1 MATTVGAKGQVVI
14 EKEIREHLGVEPGS
28 LAIQR
33 LVGDHVEIYF
43 GPPAHR
49 RSLRG
54 ISAPRV
60 QRHVSPEE
68 WHTVRE
74 EAWAQAAR
82 AEFDNW
88 GEDERTPHRKQND

>member
-1 MATTVGAKGQVVI
+1 MATIVGTKGQVVI
-14 EKEIREHLGVEPGS
+14 EKQIRERLGLEPGS

-54 ISAPRV
+54 ILASRI

-68 WHTVRE
+68 WEMVRE
-74 EAWAQAAR
+74 EAWAEAAR
-82 AEFDNW
+82 EELDNPLK
-88 GEDERTPHRKQND
+88 DERTRHRKQSE